1 VIKVLVADDHA
12 VVREGIKRIIADT
25 EDISV
30 TGEAADG
37 PELLEMA
44 GRGRWDVILLDLSMP
59 GTSGLD
65 ALHQLRAQ
73 YPDLPIL
80 VLSIH
85 PEEQYGV
92 RALTAGAS
100 GYVQKT
106 SPPADLIQAIRT
118 VAEGRRYVTPAVASS
133 LASRVDRLS
142 PKLPHERL
150 SNREFQVMC
159 LIASG
164 KSVGDIAREL
174 SLSVKTVSTFR
185 GRILEKL
192 KLRHNAEITRYAI
205 RHGLVD

>member
-1 VIKVLVADDHA
+1 MIRVLIADDHA
-12 VVREGIKRIIADT
+12 VVREGIKRILADT

-30 TGEAADG
+30 RGEAVDG
-37 PELLEMA
+37 PELLSMA
-44 GRGRWDVILLDLSMP
+44 AQGDWDVILMDLSMP

-65 ALHQLRAQ
+65 ALQQIREQ
-73 YPDLPIL
+73 NPELPIL

-85 PEEQYGV
+85 PEDQYGV

-100 GYVQKT
+100 GYIQKT
-106 SPPADLIQAIRT
+106 SPPSDLVQAIRT
-118 VAEGRRYVTPAVASS
+118 VADGRRYVTPAVASA

-192 KLRHNAEITRYAI
+192 QLRHNAEITSYAI
-205 RHGLVD
+205 RHGLVE